1 MPGARLMERPL
12 TRNVRPGQA
21 PLNLDGYRRAGG
33 YETLR
38 ATLGKTTPADL
49 IAMVTA
55 SGLGGCG
62 GGGFST
68 GRKWQAMPDP
78 KSRPGPR
85 YFIVN
90 ADEMEPGTFK
100 DRLLLEGDPHQL
112 LEGLILSAY
121 AVQADHGIIFI
132 RAEYTAG
139 AELLNRALAE
149 AQAAGL
155 LGENILGTGF
165 NLHIHLHASA
175 GRYICG
181 EETALLNALEG
192 KRAIPRA
199 KPPLPQTS
207 GLFGHPTVVNNVET
221 LCNIPHIIGRGVDW
235 YRGLGTGGEAGTK
248 IFGVSGRVRYPG
260 AYELPIGT
268 PLRELIEDHAGGMCR
283 GYNLRAVL
291 PGGASTGFM
300 LDSGLDIPMSFGAF
314 AAAGHRLGTGTA
326 IVLDDRTC
334 PVAFIANLQHFF
346 AQESC
351 GWCAPCRDGLPWVEQ
366 TLQAIEAGDGTEDD
380 LDLLMEMTGHLGPGR
395 TFCALAPGAMASLK
409 TGLILFGRDFNH
421 HIHNGGCAWH

>member
-1 MPGARLMERPL
+1 MPS
-12 TRNVRPGQA
+12 
-21 PLNLDGYRRAGG
+21 RA
-33 YETLR
+33 
-38 ATLGKTTPADL
+38 A
-49 IAMVTA
+49 
-55 SGLGGCG
+55 
-62 GGGFST
+62 
-68 GRKWQAMPDP
+68 
-78 KSRPGPR
+78 RPGPR

-132 RAEYTAG
+132 RAEYA
-139 AELLNRALAE
+139 AAAKLLNQAVAE
-149 AQAAGL
+149 ALAAGL
-155 LGENILGTGF
+155 LGKNILGSGF
-165 NLHIHLHASA
+165 DLRIDVHASA

-192 KRAIPRA
+192 RRAIPRA

-207 GLFGHPTVVNNVET
+207 GLFGHPTVINNVET
-221 LCNIPHIIGRGVDW
+221 VCNIPHIIGRGADW
-235 YRGLGTGGEAGTK
+235 YSGLGLDGQAGTK
-248 IFGVSGRVRYPG
+248 IFGVSGRVKYPG
-260 AYELPIGT
+260 AYELPLGT
-268 PLRELIEDHAGGMCR
+268 PMRELIEEHAGGMR
-283 GYNLRAVL
+283 PGYGFRALL

-300 LDSGLDIPMSFGAF
+300 LDSELDLPMSFAAF

-334 PVAFIANLQHFF
+334 PVAFIANLQQFF

-366 TLQAIEAGDGTEDD
+366 TLAAIEAGDGTTSD
-380 LDLLMEMTGHLGPGR
+380 LDLLLEMTGHLSPGR

-409 TGLILFGRDFNH
+409 TGLAYFGQDFAR
-421 HIHNGGCAWH
+421 HIHDGGCTWH

>member
-1 MPGARLMERPL
+1 MERPL
-12 TRNVRPGQA
+12 TQNIRTGHG
-21 PLNLDGYRRAGG
+21 PLDLTGYRRAGG

-38 ATLGKTTPADL
+38 ATLGKTAPADI
-49 IAMVTA
+49 IATITA

-78 KSRPGPR
+78 VSRPGPR

-100 DRLLLEGDPHQL
+100 DRMLLEGDPHQL
-112 LEGLILSAY
+112 LEGLMLAAY

-132 RAEYTAG
+132 RAEYTQA
-139 AELLNRALAE
+139 AKLLNQAVAE
-149 AQAAGL
+149 AQEAGL
-155 LGENILGTGF
+155 LGDNILGSGF
-165 NLHIHLHASA
+165 NLHVHVHASA

-207 GLFGHPTVVNNVET
+207 GLFGHPTVINNVET
-221 LCNIPHIIGRGVDW
+221 ICNIPHIIARGADW
-235 YRGLGTGGEAGTK
+235 YRSLGVNGEAGTK
-248 IFGVSGRVRYPG
+248 IFGVSGKVKYPG
-260 AYELPIGT
+260 AYELPLGT
-268 PLRELIEDHAGGMCR
+268 PMRELIEDHAGGMRC
-283 GYNLRAVL
+283 GYGFRALL

-300 LDSGLDIPMSFGAF
+300 LEADLDIRMSHGAF

-334 PVAFIANLQHFF
+334 PVAFIGNLQQFF

-366 TLQAIEAGDGTEDD
+366 TLAAIEAGDGTMDD
-380 LDLLMEMTGHLGPGR
+380 LDLLLEMTGHLGPGR
-395 TFCALAPGAMASLK
+395 TFCALAPGAMAPLK
-409 TGLILFGRDFNH
+409 TGLACFGEDFVR
-421 HIHNGGCAWH
+421 HIHNGGCTWH